1 MKFKEKLK
9 NMFTGSKKKENL
21 IALLIILIVTAIAIN
36 YILTDENTKENNK
49 SNSNNKI
56 SNNIREVVKSDNDDS
71 DYYTNL
77 EEKLANILSDIDGV
91 TGDVKV
97 LITYSQSS
105 EILPLYDENSK
116 QSNTTESDSNGG
128 SRQVSEINNEK
139 QIIYEE
145 KSDGTKEPI
154 TKSTLSPKIEG
165 AIIIAKGA
173 SNANVKSNIV
183 DAVEAATGLLP
194 HKIQVFEMKENN

>member
-36 YILTDENTKENNK
+36 YILTDESTKEKNK
-49 SNSNNKI
+49 LNSDNKI
-56 SNNIREVVKSDNDDS
+56 SNNIREVVKSDNDGS